1 MSGLGLGRTP
11 ICEYRMVEC
20 PVFGE
25 CEVSLLALSE
35 LCVSLFWTTR
45 DELGEPK
52 KAARAMY
59 Q

>member
-1 MSGLGLGRTP
+1 
-11 ICEYRMVEC
+11 MVEC

-52 KAARAMY
+52 KAAQAMY